1 MEQHIAPV
9 IAELL
14 KYGIAGIFIIYL
26 IVKNWRLENDMKDK
40 DEAHAKALK
49 DSMENRVDEA
59 IKTTVTLGAN
69 AAATEKMAEAL
80 SSMDERLRTTNENI
94 AELSGRIGDR

>member
-1 MEQHIAPV
+1 
-9 IAELL
+9 
-14 KYGIAGIFIIYL
+14 
-26 IVKNWRLENDMKDK
+26 
-40 DEAHAKALK
+40 
-49 DSMENRVDEA
+49 MENRVDEA

-94 AELSGRIGDR
+94 AELCGRIGNR